1 MAAAAVAIGAVR
13 EPWQLYLA
21 DAVLAL
27 GWAGTSLAM
36 ITNTISL
43 WFDQKRGMAISL
55 ALNGASFGGIVGVPL
70 LVTLIGHIGFA
81 SAMYAAAGAML
92 VLLLPVI
99 LLLVGRPPDLHGW
112 YATAKARPQSSTEI
126 RAWAL
131 RDVGFLT
138 VTIAF
143 ALVLFAQV
151 GFIVHL
157 ISFLDP
163 VIGRERA
170 AVAVAVLTAMAVIG
184 RVLFSMVIDRLNQRL
199 ASALSFLSQAAALC
213 VVINLHNDYA
223 LIAAC
228 AVFGF
233 SVGNL
238 ITLPSLIVQQEFDFA
253 SFGVLI
259 SLNTA
264 INQVTY
270 AFGPGV
276 VGFLRDLVGRL
287 YAAVL
292 SLYRAG
298 GGGRGADHGA
308 GEAKS
313 EALVGW
319 AKARSAVPTIDL
331 STCLARGGGHAT
343 LCPPY
348 ETTASPLPLLQQRL
362 DIQPL
367 REHRELAVRPER
379 PLLLRPVPIELDAV
393 VVGIAQIERLADA
406 VVAGAVE
413 RDAGR
418 HQAAERVGE
427 RGARR
432 IEDRDV
438 IEAGRAGRRRRAA
451 LALPGVEADVVV
463 IAAGRD
469 EGRLRAHALHQLEAE
484 HAAIEGERAVE
495 VGDLEVDVA
504 DPGAG
509 MDGWALRHGAA
520 PLTNSR

>member
-1 MAAAAVAIGAVR
+1 MLDNPRHTVSIDESSLRYEGWRIVAVCFLLATFGWGLGFYGQSVYVAELQRARGWSASLISSGTTFFYLFGALLVVFVGEAVRKYGPRLSLIAGALAMAAAAVAIGAVR

-21 DAVLAL
+21 DAVLAF

-43 WFDQKRGMAISL
+43 WFDHKRGMAISL

-92 VLLLPVI
+92 VLLAPVI

-112 YATAKARPQSSTEI
+112 TAAKEKPQSSTQI

-143 ALVLFAQV
+143 SLVLFAQV
-151 GFIVHL
+151 GFVVHL

-170 AVAVAVLTAMAVIG
+170 AVAVAVLTAMAVVG
-184 RVLFSMVIDRLNQRL
+184 RVLFSLVIDRLDQRL
-199 ASALSFLSQAAALC
+199 ASAISFLSQAAALL
-213 VVINLHNDYA
+213 VVINLHNDHV
-223 LIAAC
+223 LIAGC

-238 ITLPSLIVQQEFDFA
+238 ITLPSLIVQQEFDSA

-276 VGFLRDLVGRL
+276 VGALRDWSGG
-287 YAAVL
+287 YVL
-292 SLYRAG
+292 PFYLCI
-298 GGGRGADHGA
+298 
-308 GEAKS
+308 
-313 EALVGW
+313 AL
-319 AKARSAVPTIDL
+319 
-331 STCLARGGGHAT
+331 
-343 LCPPY
+343 
-348 ETTASPLPLLQQRL
+348 E
-362 DIQPL
+362 
-367 REHRELAVRPER
+367 
-379 PLLLRPVPIELDAV
+379 
-393 VVGIAQIERLADA
+393 
-406 VVAGAVE
+406 VVA
-413 RDAGR
+413 
-418 HQAAERVGE
+418 
-427 RGARR
+427 
-432 IEDRDV
+432 
-438 IEAGRAGRRRRAA
+438 AA
-451 LALPGVEADVVV
+451 LIMVRGKP
-463 IAAGRD
+463 
-469 EGRLRAHALHQLEAE
+469 RAKL
-484 HAAIEGERAVE
+484 
-495 VGDLEVDVA
+495 
-504 DPGAG
+504 
-509 MDGWALRHGAA
+509 
-520 PLTNSR
+520 S